1 MLASEP
7 LAQGAYPWAAA
18 LTNLWVTALVV
29 LFTFGAALVVAVAV
43 RGGRHDGIDVVW
55 GAGFAIV
62 AVTTLILSAG
72 DGDTWR
78 RWLITVL
85 TCVWGLRLAWHIGRR
100 NHGKDEDPRYTKIL
114 ETARGNPLVH
124 MVRKV
129 YLPQAVVM
137 WIVSLPVQLGQ
148 YGFADGV
155 LSLIVTVLGVLVW
168 AVGFT
173 FETVG
178 DAQLAAFTADPANK
192 GKVMDRGLW
201 RYTRHPNYF
210 GDAAVWWGLTLLALH
225 HAAGLIGLVSAALMT
240 FLLAKGT
247 GAKLLESTIG
257 TRRPGYAEY
266 VRRTSGFFPLPQRR
280 GSRTRRSS
288 TAPEPIARLRR
299 RHDRHAAPSR
309 GPS

>member
-1 MLASEP
+1 M
-7 LAQGAYPWAAA
+7 
-18 LTNLWVTALVV
+18 
-29 LFTFGAALVVAVAV
+29 AVAV

-62 AVTTLILSAG
+62 ARHHADRCPPATATSG
-72 DGDTWR
+72 GS
-78 RWLITVL
+78 WLITVL

-100 NHGKDEDPRYTKIL
+100 NHGKRRGPALRRDPRDAHAATRL
-114 ETARGNPLVH
+114 LH

-129 YLPQAVVM
+129 YLPQAVIM

-148 YGFADGV
+148 YGFADGALV
-155 LSLIVTVLGVLVW
+155 AVVTVLGVLVW

-192 GKVMDRGLW
+192 GQVMDRGLW

-240 FLLAKGT
+240 WLLAKGT

-257 TRRPGYAEY
+257 KRRPGYADY
-266 VRRTSGFFPLPQRR
+266 VRRTSGFFPLPPKKPDPRKQH
-280 GSRTRRSS
+280 SS
-288 TAPEPIARLRR
+288 
-299 RHDRHAAPSR
+299 
-309 GPS
+309 